1 MTTGKLG
8 LPFEYQVSPEYF
20 DTYNISD
27 DTDAKNSVI
36 EKILKE
42 HAVKTVLDLTCG
54 TGSQVFYLSKHG
66 LKVVGAD
73 ISSALIEIAKKKAVK
88 EKIKTK
94 FIHGDMRTIR
104 EGQFDAVISIFN
116 AVGHLSKSDFLK
128 AIKNISH
135 NLNDGGIYVF
145 DILNLE
151 IMTDEQVAKL
161 AWHIQ
166 KKVGDMSI
174 HGIQCSTIDRE
185 QGRLNCFDHVV
196 LQNNAEKPELK
207 KYKFSLQLY
216 TAKELKEMLD
226 QCGFKTIAQYG
237 LDGSKFNNKK
247 TMNILTVA
255 KKC

>member
-161 AWHIQ
+161 AWHI
-166 KKVGDMSI
+166 
-174 HGIQCSTIDRE
+174 
-185 QGRLNCFDHVV
+185 
-196 LQNNAEKPELK
+196 
-207 KYKFSLQLY
+207 
-216 TAKELKEMLD
+216 
-226 QCGFKTIAQYG
+226 
-237 LDGSKFNNKK
+237 
-247 TMNILTVA
+247 
-255 KKC
+255 